1 MIYTVTLN
9 PSLDYIVDVEN
20 LTVGAINRSTKEAI
34 YPGGKG
40 INVSII
46 LSRLGAETTVI
57 GFKAGFTGEN
67 LEHLVQ
73 KEGIKAQLLSVEKGF
88 TRINVKVRGKEET
101 AINGAGP
108 EVAEKELADLT
119 TRLEGLGKM
128 IPSSFPGVH
137 LKKLPIRSTQILQRG
152 WKPAAHAALSM
163 QRACFLQKRCPITPS
178 S

>member
-1 MIYTVTLN
+1 MTILWTWKTFYGWRHQ
-9 PSLDYIVDVEN
+9 PKARI
-20 LTVGAINRSTKEAI
+20 AI

-119 TRLEGLGKM
+119 TRLEGLGKDDTLVLSGRAAQTESCRYALRRSCSEDEARGTRCVIDATGM
-128 IPSSFPGVH
+128 FTKALPYHPSS
-137 LKKLPIRSTQILQRG
+137 
-152 WKPAAHAALSM
+152 
-163 QRACFLQKRCPITPS
+163 
-178 S
+178 